1 MIRIQKEPSSPKI
14 ISLKRLSIAIAAAV
28 IGLLGFFIV
37 MKSIRTNESG
47 NIDNEMNESIRMSK
61 LIIQQKNIE
70 QAFNLLEDEDII
82 NFLNDNGH
90 DVNAALL
97 ASLDETNNINL
108 VNDYFCEDEKLNQL
122 MGALKITEK
131 Q

>member
-1 MIRIQKEPSSPKI
+1 MDRINMEQTSPKI
-14 ISLKRLSIAIAAAV
+14 ISLKRFSIAIAAAA

-70 QAFNLLEDEDII
+70 QAFNSLEDEDII

-122 MGALKITEK
+122 MSALKITEK